1 MSYALGIDLGTT
13 NSVVSIFRRGVV
25 ETLAIEGRSTMPSV
39 VSFRNGGSVLVGQA
53 AKARLMLDPENTVAS
68 VKRSMGDR
76 SKTYQVGGRSLSP
89 VDVSSLVLKRI
100 VAAAREAL
108 AVEDIWDAVITV
120 PAYFNEVQREDT
132 KRAGEEAGLNVLR
145 LEPEPT
151 AAAIAYGF
159 DKGKNQ
165 RLMVYDL
172 GGGTFD
178 VSILEVK
185 KNRFEVKAVGGDTQL
200 GGDDFDEAI
209 MAWAGR
215 KFQAQTGIDLL
226 NDTSAAG
233 KIARQRLKEAA
244 ETAKIELS
252 QANSAIIAVPDCL
265 GYPLEMEISLSEYNQ
280 LIAPFLERTVA
291 CMKSVLQDAKLS
303 PDDIDRVILVGGST
317 KNRAVREIVAR
328 EIKDPYIAERVDEVV
343 SHGAAIVAANLFLP
357 DTVDI
362 QTDRVD
368 IQVSNVIAQSFGV
381 DMLDAGNNKLFF
393 RPIIPRQTTYPCREG
408 QLGYTVY
415 PRQEMVKL
423 RVFREEKPAEKGKIY
438 LDELSLKDLGE
449 LSMPILPPQPEL
461 VPVGAIFELDADGI
475 IHFTAVQLPVGERSQ
490 SILGYANANNGKLY
504 ISAVES
510 LIKTGEASTKM
521 VDIDSGL
528 PSINKTK

>member
-100 VAAAREAL
+100 VAAAKEAL
-108 AVEDIWDAVITV
+108 GVEDIWDAVITV

-185 KNRFEVKAVGGDTQL
+185 KNRFEVKAVGGDTRL

-215 KFQAQTGIDLL
+215 KFQSQTGIDLL

-252 QANSAIIAVPDCL
+252 QANSAILAVPDCL

-328 EIKDPYIAERVDEVV
+328 EIKEPYIAERVDEVV
-343 SHGAAIVAANLFLP
+343 SHGAAIVAAKLILP

-362 QTDRVD
+362 Q
-368 IQVSNVIAQSFGV
+368 VSDVIPKSYGIDLINAEN
-381 DMLDAGNNKLFF
+381 DKLIFQ
-393 RPIIPRQTTYPCREG
+393 RIILRNTTYPCREG
-408 QLGYTVY
+408 ILAYTRY
-415 PRQEMVKL
+415 PMQEIVTMK
-423 RVFREEKPAEKGKIY
+423 VFREEEPGPLNRIVY
-438 LDELSLKDLGE
+438 LDELSLNYRGE
-449 LSMPILPPQPEL
+449 LSKSISPPQPEF

-490 SILGYANANNGKLY
+490 SILDYANDNNGKLY

>member
-100 VAAAREAL
+100 VAAAKEAL
-108 AVEDIWDAVITV
+108 GVEDIWDAVITV

-185 KNRFEVKAVGGDTQL
+185 KNRFEVKAVGGDTRL

-215 KFQAQTGIDLL
+215 KFQSQTGIDLL

-252 QANSAIIAVPDCL
+252 QANSAILAVPDCL

-328 EIKDPYIAERVDEVV
+328 EIKEPYIAERVDEVV

-362 QTDRVD
+362 Q
-368 IQVSNVIAQSFGV
+368 VSNVTPRSFGV
-381 DMLDAGNNKLFF
+381 DMLDAENNKLFF
-393 RPIIPRQTTYPCREG
+393 QSIIPRQTTYPCREG

-415 PRQEMVKL
+415 PMQEIVNI
-423 RVFREEKPAEKGKIY
+423 RVFREEAPAEKGKIY
-438 LDELSLKDLGE
+438 LDELSLEYRGE
-449 LSMPILPPQPEL
+449 LLLPISPPQPEQ

-475 IHFTAVQLPVGERSQ
+475 IHFTAVQLPIGERSQ
-490 SILGYANANNGKLY
+490 SIVDYANDNNGKLY